1 MNKKVVK
8 KVKQYDDKEDK
19 RIRKAAY
26 SSSASQI
33 LLLFVLIVIFG
44 FTLFNSLYYIGKYYL
59 DKKDYEKGLE
69 TIEINNKKNTVL
81 ILNQG
86 SVDKKITESDTE
98 DEIILINE
106 GSIEL
111 LTNKEEANEGK
122 ITFDVKYSISEND
135 FPVNIYSKEDSD
147 VRVRFAY
154 SYDNENWTYI
164 SNAIST
170 YESTINPLLQN
181 YYDIS
186 GIVSTLKIAT
196 NFELTSAPGEKN
208 KIYWKSETTLKN
220 KESNLN
226 KGIKANFKI
235 EYKESL

>member
-8 KVKQYDDKEDK
+8 KEKQYDDKEDK

-33 LLLFVLIVIFG
+33 LLLFVLIVLFG
-44 FTLFNSLYYIGKYYL
+44 FTLFNSLYYIGKYYWNE
-59 DKKDYEKGLE
+59 KDYEKGIE
-69 TIEINNKKNTVL
+69 TIEINNKKNTVF

-86 SVDKKITESDTE
+86 DIDKKVSENDKEEIVLVNES
-98 DEIILINE
+98 
-106 GSIEL
+106 SIEL
-111 LTNKEEANEGK
+111 TTNKDEAKDGK
-122 ITFDVKYSISEND
+122 ITFDVKYNISEND
-135 FPVNIYSKEDSD
+135 FPVNLYSKEDSD

-164 SNAIST
+164 SNTIST

-196 NFELTSAPGEKN
+196 NFELTSAPGEKS
-208 KIYWKSETTLKN
+208 KIYWKSETTIKN